1 MGDQVLEYSIQLAML
16 RQLLSEKLIN
26 KQEYFKIKKL
36 LMEKYNFS
44 SDLTC

>member
-1 MGDQVLEYSIQLAML
+1 MEDILEYSIQLAML
-16 RQLLSEKLIN
+16 RQLLNGKLIN

-36 LMEKYNFS
+36 LMEKYKIS